1 MHDFAVE
8 LADMERQGLRR
19 HRRLLESPQGAHVR
33 ADGRD
38 YLSFCSND
46 YLGLAA
52 DPRIAEAAV
61 ESIRQFGLGAS
72 ASHLVS
78 GHHRIHDELERALAK
93 FVKLPRALLFSSGY
107 LANLAVV
114 TVLAGRSSDV
124 IADRL
129 NHASLN
135 DAMILSRARCKR
147 YAHCD
152 LAALESLLA
161 RSDAANKVVITDA
174 VFSMDGD
181 IAPLSDI
188 ARLCERYAAWLVV
201 DDAHGFG
208 VLGKSGAGAL
218 AHFGIDSPHIAYV
231 GTLGKA
237 AGVSGAFVA
246 GSEQL
251 IEVLIQ
257 RARTYIYTTASPP
270 SLAAALMKSIEL
282 MGAEQWRRH
291 RLIELSAQISRKLEL
306 RRWRLLPSPT
316 AIRPLIVGE
325 NAETVA
331 LSDALA
337 SEGILVPAIRPP
349 TVPKGSARL
358 RISLSAAHTETDVDL
373 LIETL
378 RRAEAS
384 FS

>member
-1 MHDFAVE
+1 MRDLAAE
-8 LADMERQGLRR
+8 LADIERQGLHRT
-19 HRRLLESPQGAHVR
+19 RRLLDSPQGAHVR
-33 ADGRD
+33 VDGRN

-46 YLGLAA
+46 YLGLAS
-52 DPRIAEAAV
+52 DPRIAEAAA
-61 ESIRQFGLGAS
+61 ESIRHLGLGAG

-78 GHHRIHDELERALAK
+78 GHHRIHDDLERALAK
-93 FVKLPRALLFSSGY
+93 FVGLPRALLFSAGY
-107 LANLAVV
+107 LANLSVV
-114 TVLAGRSSDV
+114 TILAGRSSDV
-124 IADRL
+124 FADRL

-152 LAALESLLA
+152 LAALESMLA
-161 RSDAANKVVITDA
+161 GSDAADKIVITDA

-181 IAPLSDI
+181 IAPLSGI
-188 ARLCERYAAWLVV
+188 ARLCERYGAWLVV

-208 VLGKSGAGAL
+208 VLGAKGAGAL
-218 AHFGIDSPHIAYV
+218 THFGLDSAHIAYV

-251 IEVLIQ
+251 IELLIQ

-270 SLAAALMKSIEL
+270 PLAAALMKSVEIMQSED
-282 MGAEQWRRH
+282 WRRG
-291 RLIELSAQISRKLEL
+291 RLVDLAARLSRRLEL
-306 RRWRLLPSPT
+306 RKWRLAASQT
-316 AIRPLIVGE
+316 AIQPLIVGD
-325 NAETVA
+325 NSETVR

-337 SEGILVPAIRPP
+337 TAGILVPAIRPP

-358 RISLSAAHTETDVDL
+358 RISLSAAHTEADVDL

-378 RRAEAS
+378 QRIEAS
-384 FS
+384 IS

>member
-1 MHDFAVE
+1 M
-8 LADMERQGLRR
+8 
-19 HRRLLESPQGAHVR
+19 
-33 ADGRD
+33 
-38 YLSFCSND
+38 
-46 YLGLAA
+46 
-52 DPRIAEAAV
+52 
-61 ESIRQFGLGAS
+61 
-72 ASHLVS
+72 
-78 GHHRIHDELERALAK
+78 
-93 FVKLPRALLFSSGY
+93 
-107 LANLAVV
+107 
-114 TVLAGRSSDV
+114 

-161 RSDAANKVVITDA
+161 RSDAADKLVITDA

-218 AHFGIDSPHIAYV
+218 AHFGLDSPHIAYV

-251 IEVLIQ
+251 IEMLIQ

-282 MGAEQWRRH
+282 MGDEDWRRQ
-291 RLIELSAQISRKLEL
+291 RLSELSAQISRKCEL
-306 RRWRLLPSPT
+306 RRWRFLPSQT
-316 AIRPLIVGE
+316 AIQPLIIGE
-325 NAETVA
+325 NSAAIA

-337 SEGILVPAIRPP
+337 TEGILVPAIRPP

-358 RISLSAAHTETDVDL
+358 RISLSAAHTEADVDQL
-373 LIETL
+373 METL